1 MKILLISSIYPTS
14 QHPDYGTFVR
24 NIAQL
29 YQSNGHTVDV
39 VAYRREGGK
48 LTKLVNWLRFLSNI
62 KRALAHAKDYDLI
75 NLHYPFLAAFTV
87 RKQLE
92 RLAVPLVVSLH
103 GSDIFPDSRLKRF
116 SLKATLDVLRRC
128 QRIIVPSAFFLKRV
142 AQAYQLPVDKFRAV
156 APGGFDGRMFYPA
169 QRDARLASD
178 RYRIGFAS
186 RLVPGKGWATVLNA
200 LSQLEAASPG
210 QYQLLLAGSGPDEG
224 AIRQALADA
233 GLSHRVDLLGPLPAD
248 QLADFYRS
256 LDVFVFPSQLEE
268 SLGMVGIEALAC
280 GIPVAA
286 SDIGGITEY
295 IIDGYNGYLIE
306 PGRAEQLARAIS
318 RLAQAGR
325 DAKMPVDQLA
335 ESVSRYESR
344 QVARQ
349 LDEVLL
355 EAL

>member
-1 MKILLISSIYPTS
+1 MKILLISSIYPTA

-24 NIAQL
+24 NIGQL
-29 YQSNGHTVDV
+29 YQAAGHTVDV
-39 VAYRREGGK
+39 VNYRREGTK
-48 LTKLVNWLRFLSNI
+48 ATKLANWWRFLNDI
-62 KRALAHAKDYDLI
+62 KRALARAEDYDLI

-87 RKQLE
+87 RKQMD
-92 RLAVPLVVSLH
+92 RLRVPLVVSLH

-128 QRIIVPSAFFLKRV
+128 QRIIVPSAFFLERV
-142 AQAYQLPVDKFRAV
+142 AQAYGLPADKFRAV
-156 APGGFDGRMFYPA
+156 APGGFDGRLFYPA
-169 QRDARLASD
+169 RADARPAPK

-186 RLVPGKGWATVLNA
+186 RLVAGKGWTTLLNA
-200 LSQLEAASPG
+200 MSQLDAASPG

-233 GLSHRVDLLGPLPAD
+233 GLTQQVELVGALPME

-295 IIDGYNGYLIE
+295 IIDGYNGVLVE

-325 DAKMPVDQLA
+325 DENMAPEQLA
-335 ESVSRYESR
+335 ESVSRYESH

-349 LDEVLL
+349 LDDVLREVV
-355 EAL
+355 